1 MAHCGIDGQDQYP
14 TLTVQLHGRGEDVL
28 RMEKRLHCAGR
39 ALGVNVRVERET
51 GDFGEARVTMANH
64 LLAERLVSTET
75 LEALLRQHL
84 DSEGIHGFYPEIT
97 DGCERVENFRSC

>member
-14 TLTVQLHGRGEDVL
+14 TLTVQLHGRGEDAL

-51 GDFGEARVTMANH
+51 GDFGEARVTVANH
-64 LLAERLVSTET
+64 LLAERLMSTSGFTPAWRINAST
-75 LEALLRQHL
+75 LREVPQAGLR
-84 DSEGIHGFYPEIT
+84 
-97 DGCERVENFRSC
+97 

>member
-14 TLTVQLHGRGEDVL
+14 TLTVQLHGRGEDAL

-75 LEALLRQHL
+75 LEALLREYL
-84 DSEGIHGFYPEIT
+84 DSEEHP
-97 DGCERVENFRSC
+97 S

>member
-14 TLTVQLHGRGEDVL
+14 TLTVQLHGRGEDAL

-39 ALGVNVRVERET
+39 ALGVNVCVERET

-75 LEALLRQHL
+75 LEALLREYL
-84 DSEGIHGFYPEIT
+84 DSEEHP
-97 DGCERVENFRSC
+97 S